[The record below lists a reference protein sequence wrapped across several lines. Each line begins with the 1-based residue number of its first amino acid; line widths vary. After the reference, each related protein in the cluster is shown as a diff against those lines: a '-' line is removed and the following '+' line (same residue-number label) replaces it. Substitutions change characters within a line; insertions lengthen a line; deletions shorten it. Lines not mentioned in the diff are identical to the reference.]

1 MANRVVMALGGN
13 AILKP
18 GQEET
23 VEAQLKNIETST
35 EMIAKVEKLDYQIL
49 VTHGNGPQVG
59 NILRQNE
66 EAKDVVPPFP
76 LDVCN
81 AQSQGFIGYL
91 MEQTIKNKIEEEG
104 LTSDVVTLLTQVEV
118 SAEDEAF
125 QKPTKPIGVFYSK
138 EEAEKMSKERN
149 WNMAED
155 AGRGYRRVVPSPK
168 PLAIHGV
175 NSIVNLLNQNTI
187 VVAGGGGGIPVS
199 RKENGLLSGIE
210 AVIDKDHTGKKLSEQ
225 VNADVFMMLTDV
237 SNVYINYGKPNQEK
251 LETITPETAQKHFQD
266 GHFADGSMGPK
277 IEAAINFA
285 RQGKTAI
292 ICALEEADQA
302 LLGKAG
308 TRIVG

>member
-1 MANRVVMALGGN
+1 MANRVVIALGGN

-18 GQEET
+18 GQAET
-23 VEAQLKNIETST
+23 VEAQLENIKISA
-35 EMIAKVEKLDYQIL
+35 EMIAKIEKLDYQIV

-66 EAKDVVPPFP
+66 EAKDIVPPFP

-81 AQSQGFIGYL
+81 AESQGFIGYL

-104 LTSDVVTLLTQVEV
+104 LTSGVVTLLTQVEV
-118 SAEDEAF
+118 SADDEAF

-138 EEAEKMSKERN
+138 EEAEKMSRERN
-149 WNMAED
+149 WKMMED
-155 AGRGYRRVVPSPK
+155 AGRGYRRVVPSPR
-168 PLAIHGV
+168 PLTIHGV

-199 RKENGLLSGIE
+199 RNEQGHLNGIE
-210 AVIDKDHTGKKLSEQ
+210 AVIDKDRTGKKLSEQ
-225 VNADVFMMLTDV
+225 VDADVFMMLTDV

-251 LETITPETAQKHFQD
+251 LETITPETAQKHFED

-277 IEAAINFA
+277 IEAAIHFA
-285 RQGKTAI
+285 RQGKTSI